1 MRAYGYSAKN
11 QFPNEEKHYTTDF
24 LFDRAIE
31 YIEERRKT
39 GKSFLAFLS
48 IPDP

>member
-1 MRAYGYSAKN
+1 MRAYEYTAKGH
-11 QFPNEEKHYTTDF
+11 FANEEKHYTTDF

-31 YIEERRKT
+31 YIEERRKSD
-39 GKSFLAFLS
+39 KNFLAFLS